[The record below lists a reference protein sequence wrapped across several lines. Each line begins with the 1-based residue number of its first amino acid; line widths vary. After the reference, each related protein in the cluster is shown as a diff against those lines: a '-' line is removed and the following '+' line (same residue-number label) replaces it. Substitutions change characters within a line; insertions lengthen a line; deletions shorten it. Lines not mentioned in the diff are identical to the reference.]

1 MMQLT
6 LHACTV
12 PGSEAKYA
20 KLRLLKTSS
29 SELLKKVL
37 RQKTGAN
44 FLTKS
49 TKKNKN
55 FFLNNFFQT
64 EDHSFEVLLEIFI
77 YILLMLI

>member
-1 MMQLT
+1 MQLT

-12 PGSEAKYA
+12 PGSVAKYG

-64 EDHSFEVLLEIFI
+64 EDQSFEVLLEIFI